1 LKSKVSVSR
10 SFFVTPSRWQTWA
23 VLALGAALLGGARE
37 IQAQPLN
44 EPPPRPLALS
54 GPTTLDASGKNVIAT
69 THVRP
74 PPLPMTLK
82 VTPPDDGLTAPA
94 KPLHVVDYHPDADP
108 VAAPPL
114 LPAQVSVEVAG
125 PDSVAL
131 GEPLHYELIVRNTGG
146 SPACRVQ
153 VEEPLPADAK
163 LLQSDPITTP
173 RAGSLTWDL
182 GTMEAGAERRLKI
195 DLQHSGTAGMPQ
207 PPRVAYTAAAGLRT
221 QVVRPA
227 LVVSLSGPET
237 AATGAPVAF
246 QIQLSNNGTAP
257 IQHII
262 LRDQLPPGLSYP
274 RGYMIEADV
283 GDLAPGQS
291 RTVRLDAVAAQ
302 VGRYVNDIVAI
313 ADGGLRA
320 TSRCALEIVAGPE
333 EKPSGGSSFAAARDG
348 GPK

>member
-1 LKSKVSVSR
+1 MAL
-10 SFFVTPSRWQTWA
+10 SRWQTWA
-23 VLALGAALLGGARE
+23 VLALGAALLGGAPE
-37 IQAQPLN
+37 VQAQALN
-44 EPPPRPLALS
+44 EPPPPPLALS
-54 GPTTLDASGKNVIAT
+54 GQTTLDASGKNVIAT

-74 PPLPMTLK
+74 PPPPLTLK
-82 VTPPDDGLTAPA
+82 ITVPDDGLTTPGKLVHA
-94 KPLHVVDYHPDADP
+94 VEYHPDAEP
-108 VAAPPL
+108 AAAPPL
-114 LPAQVSVEVAG
+114 LPAQVSVEAAG

-131 GEPLHYELIVRNTGG
+131 GESLHFELIVRNTGG
-146 SPACRVQ
+146 APACRVQ
-153 VEEPLPADAK
+153 VEEPLPAGAK
-163 LLQSDPITTP
+163 LLQTDPITAL

-182 GTMEAGAERRLKI
+182 GTLEAGAERRLKV
-195 DLQHSGTAGMPQ
+195 DLQHSGLAGMP

-221 QVVRPA
+221 QVIRPA

-257 IQHII
+257 LQHII

-302 VGRYVNDIVAI
+302 VGRYVNEIVAV

-320 TSRCALEIVAGPE
+320 TSRCALEIVAGPAD
-333 EKPSGGSSFAAARDG
+333 KPSGGSSFAAARSSG
-348 GPK
+348 MK